1 MKDSLIEYSLVVR
14 GSIIGTK
21 TFATLYV
28 SVTMAD
34 KIGVK
39 DGKPSVTIFWN
50 LAEPYVG
57 MGRKPGYETRVKSF

>member
-1 MKDSLIEYSLVVR
+1 MKDSLIDSSLVVR

-21 TFATLYV
+21 NFATLYV
-28 SVTMAD
+28 SVSMTD

-50 LAEPYVG
+50 LAEPYVA
-57 MGRKPGYETRVKSF
+57 MGRKPG